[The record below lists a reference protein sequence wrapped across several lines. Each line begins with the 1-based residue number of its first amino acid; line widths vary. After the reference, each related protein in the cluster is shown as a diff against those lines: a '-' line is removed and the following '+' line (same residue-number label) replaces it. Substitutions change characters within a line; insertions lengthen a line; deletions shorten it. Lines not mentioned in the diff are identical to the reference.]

1 MDDQLGRRFFLEPHS
16 TTQRRYEALHA
27 FFVEDQPIAE
37 IAARFGYKPASLNA
51 MISTFRSQCR
61 VGRIPP
67 FSSPIAAAGLPV
79 NSASQTATAP
89 TNPRSPTGG
98 SWT

>member
-16 TTQRRYEALHA
+16 SVQRRYEALHA
-27 FFVEDQPIAE
+27 FFVEDQPVADIAS
-37 IAARFGYKPASLNA
+37 RFGYKPASLSA

-61 VGRIPP
+61 DGRIPP
-67 FSSPIAAAGLPV
+67 FSSPTAAAGLPV
-79 NSASQTATAP
+79 GSASRTEMAP
-89 TNPRSPTGG
+89 TDPPSPTGG

>member
-16 TTQRRYEALHA
+16 SVQRRYEALHA
-27 FFVEDQPIAE
+27 FFVEGQPVAE
-37 IAARFGYKPASLNA
+37 IAARFGYKLASLNA

-61 VGRIPP
+61 DGCVPP
-67 FSSPIAAAGLPV
+67 FSSPMAVADPRVGSV
-79 NSASQTATAP
+79 SQTNTVL
-89 TNPRSPTGG
+89 TNLLWPIGG